1 MAKSMTGVILAGGAS
16 HRMGTDKSFLDLGGT
31 PVIGHVIE
39 ILTAVFSR
47 VLIITN
53 DPDKYARF
61 GLPTRPDIIPGLGVL
76 GGIHAALSHIADD
89 AAFVAASDMPFI
101 KPAVVDYLIGAFQDT
116 DAVVPYL
123 AGEYEPLL
131 AVYSRRCLGA
141 VERTIAD
148 RKRRAVDLLPSV
160 RLKVIREDELAA
172 IDPDLISIF
181 NINTPEDYERARR
194 IVEEGRP

>member
-1 MAKSMTGVILAGGAS
+1 MAISITGVILAGGAS
-16 HRMGTDKSFLDLGGT
+16 HRMGTDKSFLDLGGI
-31 PVIGHVIE
+31 PVIGHVIK
-39 ILTAVFSR
+39 ILSMTFGR

-76 GGIHAALSHIADD
+76 GGIHAALSHITDD

-101 KPAVVDYLIGAFQDT
+101 KPAVVDHLIGAFQDT

-131 AVYSRRCLGA
+131 AVYSKGCLPA
-141 VERTIAD
+141 VERTIANH
-148 RKRRAVDLLPSV
+148 KRRAVDLLPAV
-160 RLKVIREDELAA
+160 RMRAIREDELAA
-172 IDPDLISIF
+172 IDPDLVSIF
-181 NINTPEDYERARR
+181 NINTPEDYERAKR
-194 IVEEGRP
+194 IIEEGLP